1 MWSMFSFTRATVTAV
16 RCLQSEGYVIH
27 RGTQC
32 CLERQLG
39 WGWDTDICSV
49 LVQYKTAFPPSFNF
63 LSKVEMALPYIFGES
78 GQLVV
83 VVIQITEYLNTMIE
97 VAYQNLQ
104 QALTLHIVLDS
115 VTMV

>member
-1 MWSMFSFTRATVTAV
+1 
-16 RCLQSEGYVIH
+16 
-27 RGTQC
+27 
-32 CLERQLG
+32 
-39 WGWDTDICSV
+39 
-49 LVQYKTAFPPSFNF
+49 
-63 LSKVEMALPYIFGES
+63 MALPYIFGES